1 MTRKFDWNDT
11 YAVQRMAQL
20 RALNV
25 TYKNIANIISDE
37 TGIPMNKDDI
47 RLGLQRHINDAF
59 NIKGGK

>member
-1 MTRKFDWNDT
+1 MTQKFNWNDT
-11 YAVQRMAQL
+11 TAVQRMAQL

-25 TYKNIANIISDE
+25 TYKNIANIITDE

>member
-1 MTRKFDWNDT
+1 MTQKFDWTNT

-25 TYKNIANIISDE
+25 TYKNIANIITDE